1 MTNRFELFS
10 RLSRSAL
17 GKLLLLGALVL
28 VLRIPIGAIGQLGVE
43 REETRAVAASDVAQS
58 WGGAQQ
64 VLGPFLV
71 VPYRELTRSD
81 SGAKIAGDVTHA
93 IFLPERLHVEAN
105 IDVQSRSRGLFEL
118 PVYVAQVTLRGRIA
132 AADAKSLQLPA
143 ADFPAD
149 VAQLVLQLGDVHA
162 VDAAPVLRWNGV
174 DIAFEPGAT
183 GLGKV
188 AGLHAMLPAN
198 AVAHGG
204 EFVVSLTLRGS
215 GAFSVAPLGRETEVT
230 LKSNWPHPSFQGAWL
245 PNRHEIDARGFS
257 ASWSIPYVARSFP
270 AAWTQSS
277 VSDQELQRA
286 SFGVALNTPVDP
298 YRMSERSLKYAE
310 LFIGLTFLA
319 VWLFELKSGMPAH
332 AVQYLL
338 VGAGLCVFY
347 LLELA
352 LAEHVGFAA
361 AYAVAS
367 TAVVLQ
373 VGLYSRAVLRSTR
386 RSGAIAALV
395 ASLYTLLWV
404 LLREEDFALLTGS
417 VGVFV
422 ALCAVMFLTRRVQ
435 WSSPSPAAEAA
446 P

>member
-1 MTNRFELFS
+1 MSANRFELFS

-28 VLRIPIGAIGQLGVE
+28 LLQIPVGAIGRLGVE
-43 REETRAVAASDVAQS
+43 REQTRAVAAAEVAQS

-64 VLGPFLV
+64 VFGPFLV
-71 VPYRELTRSD
+71 VPYRALTRND
-81 SGAKIAGDVTHA
+81 SGAQVAGDIDRAV
-93 IFLPERLHVEAN
+93 FLPEQLHVEAS
-105 IDVQSRSRGLFEL
+105 IDVQNRSRGLFEL

-132 AADAKSLQLPA
+132 SADVKSLQLPP

-149 VAQLVLQLGDVHA
+149 AAQLVLQIGDVHA
-162 VDAAPVLRWNGV
+162 VDTVPALRWNGV
-174 DIAFEPGAT
+174 DVAFEPGAT

-188 AGLHAMLPAN
+188 AGLHATLPVS
-198 AVAHGG
+198 AVAKGG
-204 EFVVSLTLRGS
+204 EFIVSLTLRGS
-215 GAFSVAPLGRETEVT
+215 GAFSVAPLGCETAVT
-230 LKSNWPHPSFQGAWL
+230 LRSNWPHPSFQGAWL
-245 PNRHEIDARGFS
+245 PNRHEIDGKGFS

-270 AAWTQSS
+270 AAWTQGA
-277 VSDQELQRA
+277 VSDEELQRA
-286 SFGVALNTPVDP
+286 RFGVALNTPVDP

-319 VWLFELKSGMPAH
+319 VWLFELKSGVPTH
-332 AVQYLL
+332 PVQYLL

-352 LAEHVGFAA
+352 LAEHLGFAA

-367 TAVVLQ
+367 AAVTAQ
-373 VGLYSRAVLRSTR
+373 VGLYTRAVLRSIR
-386 RSGAIAALV
+386 RSAAIALLI
-395 ASLYTLLWV
+395 ASLYALLWV

-417 VGVFV
+417 IGVFA

-435 WSSPSPAAEAA
+435 WGVPEPGVA